1 MATNRRILRRISQVT
16 SGPYA
21 PLLEQD
27 ICSARLRILSGSSP
41 VAAAA
46 ALKNSVRSSAAP
58 LDDITDLYWIASWA
72 VDTIEYRCKMREFR
86 VSSKPRKQSFL
97 DDIRAILGS

>member
-1 MATNRRILRRISQVT
+1 MVTNRRILRRISQVT

-41 VAAAA
+41 MAAAA
-46 ALKNSVRSSAAP
+46 ASNNSVRSSAAP

-72 VDTIEYRCKMREFR
+72 VDTIEYRCINAGF
-86 VSSKPRKQSFL
+86 PGL
-97 DDIRAILGS
+97 